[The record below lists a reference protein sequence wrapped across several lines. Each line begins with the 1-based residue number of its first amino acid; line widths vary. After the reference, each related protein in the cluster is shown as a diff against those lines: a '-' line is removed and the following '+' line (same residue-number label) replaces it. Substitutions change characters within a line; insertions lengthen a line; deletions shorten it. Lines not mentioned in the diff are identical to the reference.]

1 MKNSMK
7 AVFKVL
13 GVLLVTVFVMA
24 ACSKDDDPA
33 DNDLFVGTYKGHV
46 TYVTDGEN
54 IDKTDGNVRV
64 VKVGNNY
71 NFIFSDNIPD
81 ITGVEFEK
89 KGDNS
94 VISVGSDDTHYIKIN
109 DSKLLIAYA
118 KDGKLW
124 TANADR

>member
-7 AVFKVL
+7 AIFKVL

-33 DNDLFVGTYKGHV
+33 DNDLFVGTYKGHIS
-46 TYVTDGEN
+46 YVTDGEN
-54 IDKTDGNVRV
+54 IDKADGNVRV

-94 VISVGSDDTHYIKIN
+94 VISVGSNDTHYIKID

-124 TANADR
+124 TANANR